1 MSTLLTMTH
10 FGLENFANHD
20 HTFAQSLNGKDAHL
34 DQPVNG
40 VALQSMALNQDN
52 SIQSMPLQ

>member
-1 MSTLLTMTH
+1 MSTLLTID
-10 FGLENFANHD
+10 NDPHD

-40 VALQSMALNQDN
+40 VAIQSMAINQDN
-52 SIQSMPLQ
+52 SIH